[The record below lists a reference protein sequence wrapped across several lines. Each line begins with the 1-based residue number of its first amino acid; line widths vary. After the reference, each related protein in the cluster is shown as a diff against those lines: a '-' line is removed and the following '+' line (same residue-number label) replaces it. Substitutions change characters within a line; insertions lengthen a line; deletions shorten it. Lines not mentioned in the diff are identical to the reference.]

1 MTISITLAP
10 DQARKLEVI
19 ARRDGKDL
27 STYVNDMLIAYLN
40 SVEPKGEKTFEK
52 ILAPVWEGWQQ
63 SGMTEEEIDDL
74 FRQELPGGPSGT
86 T

>member
-1 MTISITLAP
+1 MPGGTVQDP
-10 DQARKLEVI
+10 
-19 ARRDGKDL
+19 

-74 FRQELPGGPSGT
+74 FRQELQEVRSRKRHERKGAM
-86 T
+86 